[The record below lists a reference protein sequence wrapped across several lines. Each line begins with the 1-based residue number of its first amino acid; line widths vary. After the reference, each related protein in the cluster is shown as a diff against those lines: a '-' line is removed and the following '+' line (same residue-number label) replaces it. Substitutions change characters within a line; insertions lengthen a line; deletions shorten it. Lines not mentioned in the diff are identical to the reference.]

1 MAFKNRRIGKDER
14 REYNVEYFDELAYRG
29 TKSESFSSGTVDDEN
44 NIWLLTF
51 GQLGD
56 PMDNEEWE
64 GFIFDYNGEIFYLY
78 LRYELGEGDTITWY
92 DLESDRPL
100 DDKQMQSLRDAFRVY
115 KRNGT
120 SLTSCIEFNERYET
134 IIRF

>member
-1 MAFKNRRIGKDER
+1 M
-14 REYNVEYFDELAYRG
+14 Y
-29 TKSESFSSGTVDDEN
+29 
-44 NIWLLTF
+44 
-51 GQLGD
+51 
-56 PMDNEEWE
+56 NEEWE
-64 GFIFDYNGEIFYLY
+64 GFIFDYNGEIFYMY

-100 DDKQMQSLRDAFRVY
+100 DDKQMQSLRAAFRVY